1 MNILLLS
8 PAKETIYGSSTM
20 PRLGLAY
27 LSASLE
33 RNRIDHEILDLNLY
47 KDWKKVLIAKLK
59 NHFFF
64 GITSTTFEFDVA
76 EEVAKYIKK
85 HAPRSIVILGG
96 PHATLMRKEVLKSCN
111 EIDYCI
117 RGEGEESLIKLI
129 HSIESEHEEEIKNIE
144 GVCYRE
150 YGEAK
155 CNNYNAING
164 LDRIPFPNYDK
175 FELEKYTASPI
186 SLPLLSSRG
195 CPFNCIYCSVGI
207 IMGKKFRKRSPENI
221 VDEMEYLSAKYGTSS
236 FQIQDDN
243 FTLDIKRAKEL
254 CRRIIDRA
262 LDIRWCVPNGIRV
275 DRVNEKLI
283 ALMKKSGCR
292 EIAIGIESTNND
304 VLRNLKRG
312 MSIETVKKVISLIQK
327 YKIPIKGFF
336 LVGSPGETKKDV
348 NYYVQFAIQQR
359 LYEARFNMLTPYP
372 GTELW
377 NWIEEKGYWTVEN
390 PFKEITKCT
399 HIGNVKAIF
408 ETPSF
413 SKEEK
418 EKAYQEMWK
427 KWEKYKISKTLK
439 GQLSLRLERYPY
451 IYYTIAKKLYKLL
464 KRM

>member
-1 MNILLLS
+1 
-8 PAKETIYGSSTM
+8 
-20 PRLGLAY
+20 
-27 LSASLE
+27 
-33 RNRIDHEILDLNLY
+33 
-47 KDWKKVLIAKLK
+47 
-59 NHFFF
+59 
-64 GITSTTFEFDVA
+64 
-76 EEVAKYIKK
+76 
-85 HAPRSIVILGG
+85 
-96 PHATLMRKEVLKSCN
+96 MRKEVLKSCN

-155 CNNYNAING
+155 CNNYNAIND

-207 IMGKKFRKRSPENI
+207 TMGKKFRKRSPENI
-221 VDEMEYLSAKYGTSS
+221 VDEMGYLAAKYGTSS

-312 MSIETVKKVISLIQK
+312 MSIETV
-327 YKIPIKGFF
+327 
-336 LVGSPGETKKDV
+336 
-348 NYYVQFAIQQR
+348 
-359 LYEARFNMLTPYP
+359 
-372 GTELW
+372 
-377 NWIEEKGYWTVEN
+377 
-390 PFKEITKCT
+390 
-399 HIGNVKAIF
+399 
-408 ETPSF
+408 
-413 SKEEK
+413 
-418 EKAYQEMWK
+418 
-427 KWEKYKISKTLK
+427 
-439 GQLSLRLERYPY
+439 
-451 IYYTIAKKLYKLL
+451 
-464 KRM
+464 